1 MTRGLE
7 KTCLQVVWTDSTT
20 FSPLCSGSFS
30 VRFCAIFQSVQ
41 EIYERVPFLPLFS
54 RHLNRAYIIL
64 FYARGPNGSW
74 VTLVPFT
81 RKLASCY
88 LATGFLLP
96 GNWPRYLSTNEC
108 LKEGDLF
115 YEGGGGIW
123 KDVFVF
129 RNNPPGKQ
137 TPTRFQDPS
146 VSTGRLSGC
155 SLKRVVFHSSIA
167 TGASSS
173 LLLLGFKARSG
184 RQTSPDDFE

>member
-1 MTRGLE
+1 MTQGLE
-7 KTCLQVVWTDSTT
+7 KKCLQVVWTDSTT
-20 FSPLCSGSFS
+20 LSPLCSGSFS

-137 TPTRFQDPS
+137 STARFPGSQCVDRS
-146 VSTGRLSGC
+146 FIRMFAEEGG
-155 SLKRVVFHSSIA
+155 I
-167 TGASSS
+167 S
-173 LLLLGFKARSG
+173 LLNCNRSIILPSSAGF
-184 RQTSPDDFE
+184 